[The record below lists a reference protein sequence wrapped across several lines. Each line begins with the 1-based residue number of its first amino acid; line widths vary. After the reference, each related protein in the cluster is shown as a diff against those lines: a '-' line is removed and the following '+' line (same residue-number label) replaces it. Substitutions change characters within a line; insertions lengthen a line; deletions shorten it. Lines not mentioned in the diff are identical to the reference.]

1 MRAHISQLKVGRY
14 RGLVEFSLKDLGR
27 VNLLVG
33 ANNSGKTSVLEA
45 LALSAAPLDPW
56 EWMSTARRREPSPLP
71 GARRTTIERLRW
83 LFPQQPVE
91 GPNLPDVGNIDI
103 SISGAVPITR
113 IFASYRELRS
123 LLESEGT
130 PSAEDHRAN
139 IEDEEPPERKGA
151 RIDVEIEPKQ
161 QALLHSGPDTK
172 ESFTWWE
179 GERFVWP
186 ERGASIIRSQ
196 VITPY
201 DHWFRFLPPRL
212 YSEVQREG
220 AAGALL
226 ELLAK
231 IDPRVSGIEVLA
243 TKTEGSLPGNDA
255 ALYLR
260 DKHAGLLPVEAFGD
274 GMRRI
279 LLMALAVRRVGGG
292 ILLIDEIE
300 TAIHFSALGHV
311 FRWIVDSCAKNNVQL
326 FAATHSLEALDAILA
341 ADTTPEEDIVAY
353 RLEQQQLG
361 QATVH
366 RYGESLLRRLRV
378 ERGAEVR

>member
-1 MRAHISQLKVGRY
+1 MRVHISQLKVSRY
-14 RGLVEFSLKDLGR
+14 RGLAEFSLEDLGR

-45 LALSAAPLDPW
+45 LALSAAPLDPS
-56 EWMSTARRREPSPLP
+56 EWMSTARRREPSPFP

-91 GPNLPDVGNIDI
+91 GPDSLYGGNIDI
-103 SISGAVPITR
+103 SIGGTVPITR
-113 IFASYRELRS
+113 VFASYQELRS
-123 LLESEGT
+123 LLESGRG
-130 PSAEDHRAN
+130 PSTEDNRN
-139 IEDEEPPERKGA
+139 SMEDEELPERKGA

-161 QALLHSGPDTK
+161 QALLRPIPNTK

-186 ERGASIIRSQ
+186 ERGASLIRSY

-212 YSEVQREG
+212 YSDAQREG
-220 AAGALL
+220 TADALL
-226 ELLAK
+226 ELLAR

-243 TKTEGSLPGNDA
+243 TRTEGSLPGNDA

-279 LLMALAVRRVGGG
+279 LLMALAVRRARGG

-300 TAIHFSALGHV
+300 TAIHFSALGYV
-311 FRWIVDSCAKNNVQL
+311 FRWIVDSCAQNNVQL
-326 FAATHSLEALDAILA
+326 FATTHSLEALDAILA
-341 ADTTPEEDIVAY
+341 ADTTPEEDVVAF
-353 RLEQQQLG
+353 RLEQQVG
-361 QATVH
+361 RAIVH
-366 RYGESLLRRLRV
+366 RYGENLLRRLRV
-378 ERGAEVR
+378 ERGVEVR